1 MSRFSS
7 YPATVI
13 HRVIP
18 GQGEDRRQPIWQRK
32 GEGTTRM
39 EKFDLFKDLAE
50 RTGGDVYLGVVGPV
64 RTGKSTFIKRFMER
78 MILPAIDDPNERERA
93 VDSLPQSGT
102 GRTIMTTEPKF
113 IPDDGV
119 EIDLNDAI
127 SFRARLVDCVG
138 YTVPGALGYNEEEG
152 QRMVTTPWSDEAM
165 PFEEAAEMGTRK
177 VITDHSTIGLVVT
190 TDGSF
195 GDLPRGSYVDAE
207 ERVVGEL
214 KELGKPFVVVLNSA
228 NPYGEETITIADQ
241 LAEQYDV
248 PVLPVNCLELRQDDI
263 VHLLEQVLYEFPVT
277 EIAFNLEDW
286 VESLPVNHW
295 LRKTMDLA
303 MEEARAGIQRL
314 RDVEPAVQAIA
325 EYDYAEN
332 VRLEHMNLGTGA
344 AQIYIGSQDAL
355 YYRVL
360 GELSDRHVATRGDIM
375 KLWRE
380 YVVSKSEWDKVEDA
394 IREVRTTGYGMV
406 APTLAELNLEEPEPI
421 RRGAQ
426 FGVKLKATAPSIHMI
441 RADIETEITPIIGT
455 ERQADELVQYLM
467 EQFEDDPKRLWETNL
482 FGKSLHDLVRESIQ
496 SKLFKMPEN
505 AQEKLQET
513 LQRIINE
520 GSGGLICIII

>member
-1 MSRFSS
+1 
-7 YPATVI
+7 
-13 HRVIP
+13 
-18 GQGEDRRQPIWQRK
+18 
-32 GEGTTRM
+32 M

-50 RTGGDVYLGVVGPV
+50 RTGGDVYIGVVGPV

-119 EIDLNDAI
+119 EIALNDAI

-138 YTVPGALGYNEEEG
+138 YGVDGALGYTEDEG
-152 QRMVTTPWSDEAM
+152 ERMVHTPWSDDPM
-165 PFEEAAEMGTRK
+165 PFEEAAEIGTRK
-177 VITDHSTIGLVVT
+177 VIQDHSTIGVVVT

-195 GDLPRGSYVDAE
+195 GDLPRPAYADAE
-207 ERVVGEL
+207 ERVVAEL
-214 KELGKPFVVVLNSA
+214 KELEKPFVVVLNTA
-228 NPYGEETITIADQ
+228 YPAAEETLL
-241 LAEQYDV
+241 LAEELSTSYDV
-248 PVLPVNCLELRQDDI
+248 PVLPLNCQELRQEDI
-263 VHLLEQVLYEFPVT
+263 VQLMEQVLYEFPVS
-277 EIAFNLEDW
+277 EINFQLVDW
-286 VESLPVNHW
+286 VEALPTTHW
-295 LRKTMDLA
+295 LRRQVDLA
-303 MEEARAGIQRL
+303 TEEERMNIHRL
-314 RDVEPAVQAIA
+314 RDVGSAVDTLSSFDFMQDVHLA
-325 EYDYAEN
+325 
-332 VRLEHMNLGTGA
+332 HMDLGTGQAEILLA
-344 AQIYIGSQDAL
+344 AKDDL

-360 GELSDRHVATRGDIM
+360 GELADRHVATRGDVV

-380 YVVSKSEWDKVEDA
+380 YVVAQREWDKVEEA
-394 IREVRTTGYGMV
+394 VQEVRATGYGMV
-406 APTLAELNLEEPEPI
+406 APTLDELNLAEPEPI

-426 FGVKLKATAPSIHMI
+426 FGVRLKATAPSIHMI

-496 SKLFKMPEN
+496 SKLFKMPDN

-513 LQRIINE
+513 LTRIINE

>member
-1 MSRFSS
+1 
-7 YPATVI
+7 
-13 HRVIP
+13 
-18 GQGEDRRQPIWQRK
+18 
-32 GEGTTRM
+32 M

-50 RTGGDVYLGVVGPV
+50 RTGGDVYIGVVGPV

-78 MILPAIDDPNERERA
+78 MILPAIEDANERERA
-93 VDSLPQSGT
+93 QDSLPQSGT

-119 EIDLNDAI
+119 EIQLTDAI

-138 YTVPGALGYNEEEG
+138 YAVPGALGYMEDDG
-152 QRMVTTPWSDEAM
+152 ARMVMTPWSDEMM
-165 PFEEAAEMGTRK
+165 PFEEAAEIGTRK
-177 VITDHSTIGLVVT
+177 VIQDHSTIGLVLT

-195 GDLPRGSYVDAE
+195 GDLSRDAYIEPE
-207 ERVVGEL
+207 ERVIAEL
-214 KELGKPFVVVLNSA
+214 KELGKPFVVLLNSA
-228 NPYGEETITIADQ
+228 HPDTEDT
-241 LAEQYDV
+241 LALTSELQEAYDV
-248 PVLPVNCLELRQDDI
+248 PVLPVNCQELQQDDI
-263 VHLLEQVLYEFPVT
+263 VHILEQVLYEFPVT
-277 EIAFNLEDW
+277 EIVFELTDW
-286 VESLPVNHW
+286 VDALSPTHW
-295 LRKTMDLA
+295 LRKQVDNVL
-303 MEEARAGIQRL
+303 EEARTSISRL
-314 RDVEPAVQAIA
+314 RDVDPAVNNLQS
-325 EYDYAEN
+325 YDYLET
-332 VRLEHMNLGTGA
+332 VRLLHMDLGTGVA
-344 AQIYIGSQDAL
+344 NISVGVQSDL
-355 YYRVL
+355 FYRIL
-360 GELSDRHVATRGDIM
+360 GELADRHVGGRGDIM

-380 YVVSKSEWDKVEDA
+380 YVIAKTEWDKVEEA
-394 IREVRTTGYGMV
+394 VQEVRATGYGMV
-406 APTLAELNLEEPEPI
+406 APTLSELNLEEPEPI

-441 RADIETEITPIIGT
+441 RADIETELTPIIGT

-467 EQFEDDPKRLWETNL
+467 EQFEDDPIKLWETNL